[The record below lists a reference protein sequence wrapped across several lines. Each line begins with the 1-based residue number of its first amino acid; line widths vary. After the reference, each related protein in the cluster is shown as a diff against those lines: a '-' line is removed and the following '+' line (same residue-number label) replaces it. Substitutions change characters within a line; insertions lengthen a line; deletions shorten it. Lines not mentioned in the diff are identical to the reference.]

1 MELAQFH
8 SPEYL
13 EFLQHISP
21 EAQEVCGQET
31 TWGLESWHEL
41 EFLQRIFLEAQEVRL
56 MVQGT
61 SSGRLQPL
69 AATCGSFG
77 EMCQNAAFLTVGLPR
92 AAGALQL
99 GRRLG

>member
-31 TWGLESWHEL
+31 IWGLESWHEL
-41 EFLQRIFLEAQEVRL
+41 ELLQRMFPEAQEVRL
-56 MVQGT
+56 MVQVT
-61 SSGRLQPL
+61 SSRRLQPL
-69 AATCGSFG
+69 PAICGSLG
-77 EMCQNAAFLTVGLPR
+77 ICVRMLLLP
-92 AAGALQL
+92 L
-99 GRRLG
+99 